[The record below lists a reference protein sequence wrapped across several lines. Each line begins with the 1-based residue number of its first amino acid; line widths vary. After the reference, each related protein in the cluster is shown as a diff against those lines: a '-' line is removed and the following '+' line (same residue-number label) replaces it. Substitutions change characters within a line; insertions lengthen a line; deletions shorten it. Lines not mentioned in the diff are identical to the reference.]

1 MTGPCPRPENINR
14 GLLEELMEGRGLN
27 ITGEL
32 SELIQRYTEN
42 DKSKLI
48 YLLSILLL
56 TIVVGG
62 NMAVITH
69 LENLEFTYMH
79 EIIFWSIE
87 RFYSNRT

>member
-48 YLLSILLL
+48 YLLFILLL

-62 NMAVITH
+62 GGGGGGFMAVFTH
-69 LENLEFTYMH
+69 
-79 EIIFWSIE
+79 
-87 RFYSNRT
+87 

>member
-1 MTGPCPRPENINR
+1 
-14 GLLEELMEGRGLN
+14 MEGRGLN

-48 YLLSILLL
+48 YLLFILLL

-62 NMAVITH
+62 GFMAVFTH
-69 LENLEFTYMH
+69 
-79 EIIFWSIE
+79 
-87 RFYSNRT
+87 

>member
-1 MTGPCPRPENINR
+1 MTGPCPRPENMNK

-48 YLLSILLL
+48 YLLYILLL
-56 TIVVGG
+56 TIVGF
-62 NMAVITH
+62 MAVFTH
-69 LENLEFTYMH
+69 
-79 EIIFWSIE
+79 
-87 RFYSNRT
+87 